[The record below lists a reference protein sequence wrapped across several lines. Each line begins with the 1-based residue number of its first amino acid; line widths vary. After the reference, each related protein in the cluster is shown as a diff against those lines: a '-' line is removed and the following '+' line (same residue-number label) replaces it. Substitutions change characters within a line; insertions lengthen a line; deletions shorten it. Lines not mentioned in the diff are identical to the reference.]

1 MANLLPVDPR
11 GAIAGRACR
20 LSLTMKKL
28 PQIPLGPA
36 ENRPGEILQEEFL
49 IPLGLSLRELAR
61 QMGCGPARISEI
73 VRGKRTITA
82 ETSILLG
89 RALGVSPG
97 FFLGLQFDYDLAC
110 AALRL
115 RHRVPSPV
123 TRVAAV

>member
-11 GAIAGRACR
+11 GAIAGRECR

-36 ENRPGEILQEEFL
+36 ENRPGEILEEEFL

-110 AALRL
+110 AALKLNQRGSSSTAQL
-115 RHRVPSPV
+115 ATV
-123 TRVAAV
+123 

>member
-1 MANLLPVDPR
+1 
-11 GAIAGRACR
+11 
-20 LSLTMKKL
+20 
-28 PQIPLGPA
+28 
-36 ENRPGEILQEEFL
+36 
-49 IPLGLSLRELAR
+49 
-61 QMGCGPARISEI
+61 MGCGPARISEI

-115 RHRVPSPV
+115 NQRGSSSTAQLATV
-123 TRVAAV
+123 

>member
-1 MANLLPVDPR
+1 MANLLLVDSG
-11 GAIAGRACR
+11 GANAGRDCG
-20 LSLTMKKL
+20 LSLTMKKF

>member
-1 MANLLPVDPR
+1 MANLLPVDSR
-11 GAIAGRACR
+11 GAIAGRGCR

-61 QMGCGPARISEI
+61 QMGCGPARIAEI

-97 FFLGLQFDYDLAC
+97 FFLRLQCDYDLAC

-115 RHRVPSPV
+115 SRRDSSPV
-123 TRVAAV
+123 TQVAAV

>member
-1 MANLLPVDPR
+1 
-11 GAIAGRACR
+11 
-20 LSLTMKKL
+20 MKKL

-36 ENRPGEILQEEFL
+36 ENCPGEILQEEFL

-115 RHRVPSPV
+115 SHQSPSS
-123 TRVAAV
+123 VAHLAAL

>member
-1 MANLLPVDPR
+1 L
-11 GAIAGRACR
+11 
-20 LSLTMKKL
+20 
-28 PQIPLGPA
+28 
-36 ENRPGEILQEEFL
+36 PGEMKPAKSGRSCQFVD
-49 IPLGLSLRELAR
+49 GQGLREPPPHQVHGPQDRRRRGGVRGPDLGNRGELAQ

>member
-1 MANLLPVDPR
+1 
-11 GAIAGRACR
+11 
-20 LSLTMKKL
+20 MKKL

-89 RALGVSPG
+89 GALGVSPG

-115 RHRVPSPV
+115 SHRSPSSAAQ
-123 TRVAAV
+123 VAAV